1 MVALVVKM
9 VMLMGVLV
17 VKMVM
22 LMLVMTMKLAS
33 MFKIVTLYH
42 CQSIFTVPISG
53 MVSGI

>member
-9 VMLMGVLV
+9 VMLMGVLM

-33 MFKIVTLYH
+33 MIKIVTLYP
-42 CQSIFTVPISG
+42 SIFTVPISG